1 MEKKGLVLCDTDV
14 IIEFYKN
21 NRRVVSNLLEIGQEN
36 LAVSTITCGE
46 LMYGAIN
53 KRELTQIK
61 TDLEHLNVIQIT
73 SSTSERFIVLMH
85 EYSLSHRL
93 SVPDGLIAA
102 TALTE
107 DISLYTHNLK
117 DFRYIKGIKLFKEK

>member
-1 MEKKGLVLCDTDV
+1 
-14 IIEFYKN
+14 
-21 NRRVVSNLLEIGQEN
+21 
-36 LAVSTITCGE
+36 
-46 LMYGAIN
+46 
-53 KRELTQIK
+53 
-61 TDLEHLNVIQIT
+61 
-73 SSTSERFIVLMH
+73 MH